1 MTNKSNNCTLIVCPT
16 SKEENSLK
24 QFAELVI
31 LLDSKKDNKQKIV
44 ASIKSLGV
52 SCLGIDNYDSNSD
65 IVKIIEAKNYKSY
78 NEQQIVDSLENEL
91 KVILYFR
98 VHEMLE
104 NRDLFAEEV
113 LCPFVLYRERCNN
126 ECMLVVLPDESREKL
141 EPIRDVIQEISNPI
155 SRYMYF
161 ESLRKQME
169 WQAISDIS
177 PEISGIKK
185 SDAIIDFQP
194 AQNANA
200 YYDQCFLYIAG
211 GARRLTINFHGKIKN
226 IVNVMPLLKL
236 DNNSYAIF
244 SQSVEECFGGVEKFR
259 EDWIKYDLFIK
270 IGELFENFGTKID
283 TILKRTSK
291 TKYRVTNQKLYE
303 KYLMTIM
310 IKSICMNSLRSM
322 DSLPQTEEV
331 RTVYEICGHMSL
343 LAFLFF
349 TSYCREIEKSDWTSW
364 GNSAVL
370 RLVNL
375 SEDYADGILQIIEN
389 AKEYADVGYLN
400 YHIIEINTAE
410 RLKLKTQYRDFFD
423 QNEDIK
429 YFLKIQILDMGK
441 SDIVSTFI
449 ANNIPRDKQGDAN
462 LLLEDFFLPL
472 NESYKQEF
480 VEYYKDTRN
489 VTMHYGLRQFVS
501 MVQAEKGYFEVSST
515 QAFGV
520 RQESRYSN
528 YKSELSGG
536 KHIPGTEYKIFL
548 PVQYAEKVEQ
558 KTIGFG
564 AELDYNDVAI
574 TKKWECRLIAYN
586 QIIASKYHWDIVNN
600 QLDKVNKIDML
611 AEDLKKEG
619 GGRKRKILCID
630 VNSVSQMWQ
639 IEILTK
645 ALLLYITESG
655 KVQRI
660 ALYNATRSFMMNFT
674 RYLCNF
680 YNNIASIILL
690 KAINN
695 TQIYVCKDD
704 YSIDLGFKGNSLT
717 DAFAVCD
724 YLARTR
730 GVFNDCLELI
740 QSMVHNTDEINTSR
754 KPIKFAPFDL
764 LIESEKG
771 CLFEKR
777 VKSDLQKD
785 IQDVAFGCCLHD
797 SHMKVG
803 SKMHITDNFYDATLI
818 FASGYYT
825 SRFAYLLSRKIAL
838 ACGQAQEKLTLVG
851 YENFSELLLTETRR
865 LLNKIYK
872 IKDVDYLIFEQRTQ
886 NSFKFLETNLD
897 RYANR
902 KFIVI
907 VPINCTLTTH
917 SKIEAEI
924 RNNIRQ
930 DAVIMMNLAVILIRS
945 KKDKSKTINEVSTI
959 DKTGTIVNAKAID
972 ETGTTDGVELIDS
985 PRGIETKYWETVD
998 TKNRVITT
1006 SITTPK
1012 EVYYNVLISNKWE
1025 NPLVCSACFPP
1036 VDSLEKEKPMLT
1048 MSYTSVI
1055 PMVLIGL
1062 KNQYKVL
1069 RKNNKEIY
1077 KKIEEL
1083 KRYSGSIDML
1093 KECMVYGHVENGS
1106 NHFEYYFETELLMK
1120 KIYEGINGNTFS
1132 KWIEKLREIIK
1143 TYNYETQR
1151 ELKCEEYIY
1160 DILVAPMN
1168 RTNATFVEY
1177 INMHAFENVPIIV
1190 YIDANREFRDNIKTK
1205 YSNLTALY
1213 NNLVESNKRAVINF
1227 HFIDD
1232 CIISGTTFYRTK
1244 SLLQSLFPEEA
1255 FSRKSDVYVDIFQNV
1270 ILLLNRCSN
1279 STKLNYAQADHFFS
1293 YIDVHISSM
1302 RTHHDKACVLCE
1314 KESYYKLLRD
1324 CSSTNKMA
1332 EEWNRKLTKHAVKS
1346 IEKSKEV
1353 YEDGEKGSEMR
1364 NRHYRRLYCANHMS
1378 DELDRLGDDK
1388 NNTEKV
1394 TERILEIINQNLQ
1407 YTEEKDGLLE
1417 NIEWIISYFKV
1428 TARPFIVFRK
1438 SVLEAIYAILIET
1451 LENWG
1456 KVDREES
1463 DIISYTINK
1472 SIGIVKSGEYTIRF
1486 LKCLESLYRSI
1497 ISLLSSLGSK
1507 YLIRKQNYHKL
1518 MHNDPVLLLPTEN
1531 RWELQNEVMPFEL
1544 FYAANIKRMI
1554 TLNKDETV
1562 GLWFET
1568 LLVKGIEYSQEEQ
1581 IQEDS
1586 DFIEKYGIGSDFG
1599 KMLFLE
1605 NTYIIFQTVAL
1616 IYEKCHGEFCPEEIE
1631 KTMKDFDNAYY
1642 YENYRNLTKHGR
1654 NRQGNLTNLR
1664 EETKQMVL
1672 LFAHLKENVEDERD
1686 INTYYRL
1693 LADKMKKVSGANAV
1707 LIYGC
1712 SQSKNKND
1720 VYEIANQSMP
1730 AEEAKYKNIV
1740 SKMNEKTTDML
1751 QENIMIC
1758 KEENYVVVKI
1768 DSNSEWLQE
1777 KYSDKEEYDY
1787 SDNLYCFF
1795 RFNSVSEM
1803 DNYEILRRM
1812 RNILVFRHTMM
1823 ERFRTDFNNN
1833 AFKVFMEQKH
1843 RNELIASIKAVS
1855 HTANEI
1861 LSYVTQE
1868 MAYLDR
1874 NNKNVYAAYA
1884 LQLAA
1889 DSLVSRLYVKMIQGE
1904 VPEEVAHPYTF
1915 ELTDQLLEIWGELR
1929 FYSDDDDIAEGE
1941 YTGLSLENKV
1951 NSPLIWKVPTAKKH
1965 YIMLLITAILYN
1977 VLQHGR
1983 SGEDRKIHVE
1993 ISKIEKMG
2001 IHYLCFKNETRYDD
2015 ESTYLQKQKNGIT
2028 VKALEYYFDM
2038 YIGHKIQTH
2047 FSNERVYEIELPIY
2061 AERDV

>member
-1 MTNKSNNCTLIVCPT
+1 MIEKANKCTIIVCPT
-16 SKEENSLK
+16 AKDHNSLK
-24 QFAELVI
+24 KFAELVI
-31 LLDSKKDNKQKIV
+31 LLNDKKDKKQEI
-44 ASIKSLGV
+44 ITCINSLGV
-52 SCLGIDNYDSNSD
+52 NCIGIDKYNSNND
-65 IVKIIEAKNYKSY
+65 IVKIIETGNGIHF
-78 NEQQIVDSLENEL
+78 NEREIMDSLENDI
-91 KVILYFR
+91 KIILYFR
-98 VHEMLE
+98 AYEMLR
-104 NRDLFAEEV
+104 NRDLFAEEI
-113 LCPFVLYRERCNN
+113 LCPFVLYREHFNN
-126 ECMLVVLPDESREKL
+126 ECMLVVLPDESRGKL
-141 EPIRDVIQEISNPI
+141 GQTKDVIQEISNPI
-155 SRYMYF
+155 SRYMYY
-161 ESLRKQME
+161 ESLRKQVE
-169 WQAISDIS
+169 WQAAGSIGSEMS
-177 PEISGIKK
+177 YVENA
-185 SDAIIDFQP
+185 DAKIDFQP
-194 AQNANA
+194 VQNSNT
-200 YYDQCFLYIAG
+200 YYNQCFLYVDG
-211 GARRLTINFHGKIKN
+211 RVSRLVINFHGKIKN

-236 DNNSYAIF
+236 DHNSYAIF
-244 SQSVEECFGGVEKFR
+244 SQSVEECFGEAEKFR
-259 EDWIKYDLFIK
+259 EDWLEYDLFTK
-270 IGELFENFGTKID
+270 IGELFERFGIKTE
-283 TILKRTSK
+283 TTSRRSSK
-291 TKYRVTNQKLYE
+291 TKYRVTDPQLYE

-322 DSLPQTEEV
+322 DNLPEKEDV
-331 RTVYEICGHMSL
+331 RTVYKICGHMSL

-349 TSYCREIEKSDWTSW
+349 TSYCREIEKGDWTSW
-364 GNSAVL
+364 ESSAVL

-400 YHIIEINTAE
+400 YHIIEINATE
-410 RLKLKTQYRDFFD
+410 RAKLKTQYKEYFD
-423 QNEDIK
+423 RNEDIK
-429 YFLKIQILDMGK
+429 FFLKIQIIDMGK
-441 SDIVSTFI
+441 SDIVSTFT
-449 ANNIPRDKQGDAN
+449 ANNISQDDQGN
-462 LLLEDFFLPL
+462 TKLLLEDFFLPL
-472 NESYKQEF
+472 NESCKQEF
-480 VEYYKDTRN
+480 SEYYKDTGN
-489 VTMHYGLRQFVS
+489 VIMHYGLRQFVS
-501 MVQAEKGYFEVSST
+501 MVQAGKGYFEVSST
-515 QAFGV
+515 QKFKV
-520 RQESRYSN
+520 DKESRHSN
-528 YKSELSGG
+528 YKINLSDG

-548 PVQYAEKVEQ
+548 PVQYAEKAEQ

-564 AELDYNDVAI
+564 AELDYNDAAV
-574 TKKWECRLIAYN
+574 TKKWECKLIAYEQLISN
-586 QIIASKYHWDIVNN
+586 KYHWDIANN
-600 QLDKVNKIDML
+600 QADKIGKIYMF
-611 AEDLKKEG
+611 AGDLMKEG
-619 GGRKRKILCID
+619 DGRKRKILCID
-630 VNSVSQMWQ
+630 VKSVSHMWQ

-645 ALLLYITESG
+645 ALLLYIVESG
-655 KVQRI
+655 KTQRI

-680 YNNIASIILL
+680 YNNIASIVPL
-690 KAINN
+690 KGVND

-704 YSIDLGFKGNSLT
+704 YSIDLGFKGNSLV
-717 DAFAVCD
+717 DAFMVCD

-740 QSMVHNTDEINTSR
+740 QSMVPDAEMTNASK

-764 LIESEKG
+764 LIELENC
-771 CLFEKR
+771 CLFEER
-777 VKSDLQKD
+777 VRSDLQKD
-785 IQDVAFGCCLHD
+785 IQDVAFGCNLHD
-797 SHMKVG
+797 AHMKVG
-803 SKMHITDNFYDATLI
+803 SKMHIIDNFFDATLI

-838 ACGQAQEKLTLVG
+838 ACGQAHEKLTLVG

-865 LLNKIYK
+865 LLNVIYQF
-872 IKDVDYLIFEQRTQ
+872 KDVDYIIFEQGTQ
-886 NSFKFLETNLD
+886 NDFKFLEDDLD
-897 RYANR
+897 RYADR

-930 DAVIMMNLAVILIRS
+930 DAIVMMNLAVILIRS
-945 KKDKSKTINEVSTI
+945 KKENTKIIDQEETTKEAEKVDKVETE
-959 DKTGTIVNAKAID
+959 DK
-972 ETGTTDGVELIDS
+972 
-985 PRGIETKYWETVD
+985 PRGIESRYWTAVD

-1006 SITTPK
+1006 SITNPK
-1012 EVYYNVLISNKWE
+1012 EVYYNVLISNIWK

-1036 VDSLEKEKPMLT
+1036 ADSLEKEKPMLT

-1062 KNQYKVL
+1062 KKQYKVL
-1069 RKNNKEIY
+1069 RRKNEEIY
-1077 KKIEEL
+1077 NKIEEL
-1083 KRYSGSIDML
+1083 NCYSGNIDML
-1093 KECMVYGHVENGS
+1093 KDCMIYGHVENGS

-1120 KIYEGINGNTFS
+1120 KIYEGAAGNTFS
-1132 KWIEKLREIIK
+1132 RWIEKLREVIK
-1143 TYNYETQR
+1143 TYKYETQR
-1151 ELKCEEYIY
+1151 ELRCKEYIY

-1213 NNLVESNKRAVINF
+1213 NNLVESNKRAVVNF

-1255 FSRKSDVYVDIFQNV
+1255 FSRESDVYVDIFQNV

-1314 KESYYKLLRD
+1314 NESHYKLLRD

-1332 EEWNRKLTKHAVKS
+1332 EEWNRKLAKHTVKS
-1346 IEKSKEV
+1346 IEESKEV
-1353 YEDGEKGSEMR
+1353 YVKDERGSDMR

-1378 DELDRLGDDK
+1378 DELDRLGVEK

-1394 TERILEIINQNLQ
+1394 KVQILAIINQRLTD
-1407 YTEEKDGLLE
+1407 TEEIDGLLE
-1417 NIEWIISYFKV
+1417 NMEWIISYFKV

-1438 SVLEAIYAILIET
+1438 SVLEAIYIILIET
-1451 LENWG
+1451 IENWG
-1456 KVDREES
+1456 KANGEES
-1463 DIISYTINK
+1463 DIISKTISK
-1472 SIGIVKSGEYTIRF
+1472 SIEIVQSGKCDKQF
-1486 LKCLESLYRSI
+1486 LKSLESLYRSI

-1507 YLIRKQNYHKL
+1507 YLIRKQNYAKL
-1518 MHNDPVLLLPTEN
+1518 IHNDPVLSAKDKHG
-1531 RWELQNEVMPFEL
+1531 LQHKITPFEL
-1544 FYAANIKRMI
+1544 FYAASIKRMI

-1568 LLVKGIEYSQEEQ
+1568 LLVKGVEYGQERQ
-1581 IQEDS
+1581 QKEDR
-1586 DFIEKYGIGSDFG
+1586 DFIKKYGIDSDFG
-1599 KMLFLE
+1599 KLLFLE

-1616 IYEKCHGEFCPEEIE
+1616 IYEKCNGMLRPEDIE
-1631 KTMKDFDNAYY
+1631 KTMINFDDAYY

-1654 NRQGNLTNLR
+1654 NKQINLANLR

-1672 LFAHLKENVEDERD
+1672 LFAHLKENVKDERD
-1686 INTYYRL
+1686 VNTYYTL
-1693 LADKMKKVSGANAV
+1693 LADRIKDVSGADEV

-1720 VYEIANQSMP
+1720 VYEIANQSMST
-1730 AEEAKYKNIV
+1730 EEAKYKSTV
-1740 SKMNEKTTDML
+1740 DKMNEKATDIL
-1751 QENIMIC
+1751 QENIIIS
-1758 KEENYVVVKI
+1758 KEDNYVVVKI
-1768 DSNSEWLQE
+1768 DSNSEWLQT
-1777 KYSDKEEYDY
+1777 KYSDREEYDY
-1787 SDNLYCFF
+1787 SDNLFCFF
-1795 RFNSVSEM
+1795 KFNRMSEM

-1843 RNELIASIKAVS
+1843 RNELIASNKAVS

-1868 MAYLDR
+1868 MAYFDR
-1874 NNKNVYAAYA
+1874 NNKKVYAAYA

-1929 FYSDDDDIAEGE
+1929 FYSDDDDITEGE
-1941 YTGLSLENKV
+1941 YTGLSLKNKV
-1951 NSPLIWKVPTAKKH
+1951 DTPLIWKVPTTKKH

-1977 VLQHGR
+1977 VLQHGK
-1983 SGEDRKIHVE
+1983 SGEDRKIQVE
-1993 ISKIEKMG
+1993 ISKKEKEG
-2001 IHYLCFKNETRYDD
+2001 IHYLCFKNETRYPD
-2015 ESTYLQKQKNGIT
+2015 EAMLDPKEESGIT
-2028 VKALEYYFDM
+2028 IKALEYYCDK
-2038 YIGHKIQTH
+2038 YLGHKIQTH
-2047 FSNERVYEIELPIY
+2047 FSDERVYEIELPIY